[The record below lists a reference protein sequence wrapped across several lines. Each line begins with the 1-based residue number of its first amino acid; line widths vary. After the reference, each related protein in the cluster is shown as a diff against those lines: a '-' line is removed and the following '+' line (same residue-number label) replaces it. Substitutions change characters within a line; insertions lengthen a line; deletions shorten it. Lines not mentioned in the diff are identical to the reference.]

1 MNEAAKNLENID
13 ILLAFSFDLVAR
25 ITPGIAFLFVY
36 FPPSVKDTSAMSL
49 ADGIMILMIAYL
61 VGITVDIAANPVETL
76 ISNYT
81 SIRLSPMGAIIG
93 VLKNSEQPERF
104 RITKLLAEAILFRS
118 CAILCL
124 PLFIFE
130 SPLIIYFL
138 KHCSDSNKT
147 PIFKLSLVQKFAKK
161 YPTGPYYVCVI
172 ALVAVF
178 IICHKDRRHE
188 LLCEAQRI
196 SHGAEWKYNL
206 DQSAEAAH
214 KLVGLILYSLHLA
227 ESPSCV

>member
-36 FPPSVKDTSAMSL
+36 FSPSVKDTSAMSL

-61 VGITVDIAANPVETL
+61 VGITVDIAANPVEAL

-81 SIRLSPMGAIIG
+81 PIRPSPMGAIIG

-118 CAILCL
+118 
-124 PLFIFE
+124 
-130 SPLIIYFL
+130 
-138 KHCSDSNKT
+138 
-147 PIFKLSLVQKFAKK
+147 
-161 YPTGPYYVCVI
+161 
-172 ALVAVF
+172 
-178 IICHKDRRHE
+178 
-188 LLCEAQRI
+188 
-196 SHGAEWKYNL
+196 
-206 DQSAEAAH
+206 
-214 KLVGLILYSLHLA
+214 
-227 ESPSCV
+227 